1 MIAKTIAVAL
11 AIDLLLVCAGDL
23 IPVLGHYLPV
33 GGSHLAQIGCV
44 LAIAV
49 AISELYGV
57 FK

>member
-1 MIAKTIAVAL
+1 MIANAIAVAL
-11 AIDLLLVCAGDL
+11 AIDLLLVCAGGL
-23 IPVLGHYLPV
+23 MPVNYLPL